1 MTFSENP
8 SKLGWPSVHS
18 DHWDPFWKACSDEN
32 VVVCMHIGSSSEMVI
47 TSPDAPIDVLISLTP
62 MNIVKAAADLIWSP
76 VLRKFP
82 DLKVALSEGG
92 IGWIPYF
99 LERIDYQYDKHHYWT
114 GQDFGHQLP
123 SEVFDQ
129 HIITCFIDDAFGVA
143 SRDFLNMDNVT
154 WECDYPHSDSTW
166 PTAPEQLWKYIGE
179 LNDHDINRITHLNAM
194 KHFSY
199 DPFSVIPKEE
209 ATVKALRAKAAGHDV
224 SERATRTGSDEARH
238 PGRRPGRRTGRS
250 RDHGAGRGRDIRRST
265 RTSSSLPRPG
275 VTRRTSTSWP
285 GRSGR
290 WCRASSGATRS
301 WGAARWS
308 TPCSTPTSSPPPWR
322 RSTSGSR
329 CRSSPAG
336 GPAGALEVPQAAGP
350 DLRAEADEP
359 DRAGHR
365 PAGERVHGRVHR

>member
-1 MTFSENP
+1 
-8 SKLGWPSVHS
+8 
-18 DHWDPFWKACSDEN
+18 
-32 VVVCMHIGSSSEMVI
+32 MHIGSSSEMVI

-123 SEVFDQ
+123 SEVFNQ

-179 LNDHDINRITHLNAM
+179 LTDHDINRITHLNAM

-199 DPFSVIPKEE
+199 DPFSVIPKEQ

-224 SERATRTGSDEARH
+224 SIRATRTGPMKHATLAADL
-238 PGRRPGRRTGRS
+238 
-250 RDHGAGRGRDIRRST
+250 GAYRK
-265 RTSSSLPRPG
+265 
-275 VTRRTSTSWP
+275 
-285 GRSGR
+285 
-290 WCRASSGATRS
+290 
-301 WGAARWS
+301 
-308 TPCSTPTSSPPPWR
+308 
-322 RSTSGSR
+322 
-329 CRSSPAG
+329 
-336 GPAGALEVPQAAGP
+336 
-350 DLRAEADEP
+350 EP
-359 DRAGHR
+359 
-365 PAGERVHGRVHR
+365 